1 MGVGFGSL
9 HWILVVDVGIVVG
22 IGCVIVGCGF
32 WHLEWGLSVGCWVGA
47 LGVGVDV
54 WTEC

>member
-1 MGVGFGSL
+1 MCLGFGSL

-22 IGCVIVGCGF
+22 IGCVIVGCVSFGI
-32 WHLEWGLSVGCWVGA
+32 GCGCLV

-54 WTEC
+54 GTEC